1 MSIPPDQSRVRNLLL
16 RTMSPGDFALLA
28 PHLTI
33 VDLPAKKPLSE
44 PNVDIA
50 TNWFF
55 ETAIASVVAMSPDG
69 HQSESGFIGRCGF
82 VDIAT
87 LLGSTAATI
96 QCYIQVAGTGFSI
109 PTLVLQQA
117 IAASPTLNQLL
128 LRYVQAFIV
137 QVAHTALS
145 NAAHSVEERLARWL
159 LMCFDRIDGDEVALT
174 HEFLSLMLNVRRSG
188 VTEALASLS
197 GAGLIATRRGF
208 VTLRDLGGL
217 RDLASDSY
225 GAPEEAY
232 EKLIGAT
239 LSRPAKV
246 AGRPAADL

>member
-1 MSIPPDQSRVRNLLL
+1 MTVTILPDQSRVRNLLL
-16 RTMSPGDFALLA
+16 QTMSPSDFALLA
-28 PHLTI
+28 PHLVA
-33 VDLPAKKPLSE
+33 VDMPAKKPLGE
-44 PNVDIA
+44 PDVKIA

-55 ETAIASVVAMSPDG
+55 ETAIASMVAMSPEG
-69 HQSESGFIGRCGF
+69 HQSESGFVGRCGF

-87 LLGSTAATI
+87 LLGSNI
-96 QCYIQVAGTGFSI
+96 SSIECYIQVAGTGFSI
-109 PTLVLQQA
+109 PASALQKA
-117 IAASPTLNQLL
+117 VAASSTLNQLL

-145 NAAHSVEERLARWL
+145 NAAHGVEERLARWL
-159 LMCFDRIDGDEVALT
+159 LMCFDRVDGDEVALT

-188 VTEALASLS
+188 VTMALASLS
-197 GAGLIATRRGF
+197 GAGLITTRRGF
-208 VTLRDLGGL
+208 VALRDLAGL

-239 LSRPAKV
+239 LSRPSQFV
-246 AGRPAADL
+246 RQ